1 LCVQPG
7 CRYVA
12 GSRNGARGSTVTVA
26 SMTGF
31 ARREGGDEQL
41 AWTWEVKSVNARGL
55 DVRLRLPSGMEALE
69 TRVRSAVQGVCT
81 RGTVNVTLSL
91 DRGQGLPSFQVNRE
105 MLDQLLQ
112 LSREIAGET
121 EVAPPRA
128 DGLLSIKGVLQTAD
142 APEEDPDVV
151 AARQERM
158 LADLDAVLADLAAA
172 RRAEGERLETAALT
186 HLDEIAGLIDT
197 ARASAAAQPGALR
210 ERLRRQVAELLE
222 TDAGFSED
230 RLAQEAAILASKTDV
245 REELDRLAAH
255 DAAVRELLT
264 QGGAIGRRLDFFC
277 QELNREAN
285 TVCSKSADTALTRTG
300 VALKNAVEQ
309 LREQVQNI
317 E

>member
-1 LCVQPG
+1 
-7 CRYVA
+7 
-12 GSRNGARGSTVTVA
+12 
-26 SMTGF
+26 MTGF
-31 ARREGGDEQL
+31 ARREGGDDQL

-55 DVRLRLPSGMEALE
+55 DVRLRLPGGMEALE

-81 RGTVNVTLSL
+81 RGTVNVALSL
-91 DRGQGLPSFQVNRE
+91 DRGQSQPTFQVNRE
-105 MLDQLLQ
+105 MLDQLLR
-112 LSREIAGET
+112 LSREIAAET
-121 EVAPPRA
+121 EAAPPRV
-128 DGLLSIKGVLQTAD
+128 DGLLNVKGILQTAESP
-142 APEEDPDVV
+142 AEDPDVV

-158 LADLDAVLADLAAA
+158 LADLDGALADLDAA
-172 RRAEGERLETAALT
+172 RRSEGERLTAAALA

-197 ARASAAAQPGALR
+197 ARASAAAQPDALR

-222 TDAGFSED
+222 TDVGLSEE
-230 RLAQEAAILASKTDV
+230 RLAQEAAVLASKADV

-255 DAAVRELLT
+255 DAAVRDLLT

>member
-1 LCVQPG
+1 
-7 CRYVA
+7 
-12 GSRNGARGSTVTVA
+12 
-26 SMTGF
+26 MTGF
-31 ARREGGDEQL
+31 ARRDGGDDQV
-41 AWTWEVKSVNARGL
+41 AWTWELKSVNARGL
-55 DVRLRLPSGMEALE
+55 DVRLRLPNGMEALE
-69 TRVRSAVQGVCT
+69 QRVRSAVQGVCT

-91 DRGQGLPSFQVNRE
+91 DRGQTQPSFQVNRE
-105 MLDQLLQ
+105 MLNQLLA

-121 EVAPPRA
+121 EVAPPRV
-128 DGLLSIKGVLQTAD
+128 DGLLNIKGVLQTAD
-142 APEEDPDVV
+142 TPEEDPDVV
-151 AARQERM
+151 GARQEKM
-158 LADLDAVLADLAAA
+158 LADLDGALAELGEA
-172 RRAEGERLETAALT
+172 RRAEGERLKTAAMA

-197 ARASAAAQPGALR
+197 ARASAAAQPDALR
-210 ERLRRQVAELLE
+210 ERLRRQVAELLD
-222 TDAGFSED
+222 TDVGLSED
-230 RLAQEAAILASKTDV
+230 RLAQEAAVLASKADV

-285 TVCSKSADTALTRTG
+285 TVCSKSSDTALTRTG